1 MVQSALPISAE
12 DHIILLF
19 STSPRPW
26 HGTDDLSSA
35 FLTAVGYVIDLA
47 TRNEDAHFHDV
58 RHLAHLGAWVSR
70 RDLGFCSG
78 VTIRSLSIQALKPF
92 PELGAH
98 VG

>member
-47 TRNEDAHFHDV
+47 TRNEDAHFHE
-58 RHLAHLGAWVSR
+58 RFASGAPR
-70 RDLGFCSG
+70 RMGLKARLGF
-78 VTIRSLSIQALKPF
+78 L
-92 PELGAH
+92 
-98 VG
+98 